1 MGTSPAQGKPSAMA
15 QQPLCRVCWLGQD
28 VEYQAAWD
36 LQRRLAAERAAG
48 TCADTLLLL
57 EHAPVY
63 TAGRRAPPEHV
74 LLDADGLRR
83 LGVPLIETD
92 RGGQVAYHGPGQLVG
107 YPILELRDH
116 GMGPRQYVRLLERV
130 LVETLAAFDI
140 HAHTEEGLTGVWV
153 YTEKVAAIG
162 VKLSRGVTLHGFSLN
177 VDPDLDYYR
186 HIVACGITSRE
197 VTSMAR
203 LLKHDVPMDA
213 VRRALV
219 RHFAE
224 CCGVSTQYLVPSDL

>member
-1 MGTSPAQGKPSAMA
+1 MGTSPAQGKPNAMA
-15 QQPLCRVCWLGQD
+15 QQPLCRACWLGQD

-74 LLDADGLRR
+74 RLDADGLRR

-116 GMGPRQYVRLLERV
+116 GMGPTPVR
-130 LVETLAAFDI
+130 
-140 HAHTEEGLTGVWV
+140 
-153 YTEKVAAIG
+153 
-162 VKLSRGVTLHGFSLN
+162 
-177 VDPDLDYYR
+177 
-186 HIVACGITSRE
+186 TSPG
-197 VTSMAR
+197 AGAGG
-203 LLKHDVPMDA
+203 DVG
-213 VRRALV
+213 RV
-219 RHFAE
+219 RHPRPHRRGAHGRMGVHGEGCRHRGQAQPGRDAPRLFA
-224 CCGVSTQYLVPSDL
+224 

>member
-1 MGTSPAQGKPSAMA
+1 MPDRRNFLRTAGCATAGLLIANRAIDALAQT
-15 QQPLCRVCWLGQD
+15 
-28 VEYQAAWD
+28 
-36 LQRRLAAERAAG
+36 RRE
-48 TCADTLLLL
+48 
-57 EHAPVY
+57 VSV
-63 TAGRRAPPEHV
+63 AGRRA
-74 LLDADGLRR
+74 
-83 LGVPLIETD
+83 
-92 RGGQVAYHGPGQLVG
+92 
-107 YPILELRDH
+107 
-116 GMGPRQYVRLLERV
+116 RV
-130 LVETLAAFDI
+130 VDI